1 MNDKSQEISKFLK
14 IIIFLDGLG
23 CFIVGLGFLFF
34 TEALMS
40 FIEWPF
46 SDYIF
51 GQIIG
56 LTFLTYGIMNFLA
69 SRKSKWDEIEIALI
83 SDTIF
88 DFLGAIF
95 MMWNAIQ
102 YNLSIYIYAISGL
115 LMGFGIIYT
124 FYFIK
129 RL

>member
-1 MNDKSQEISKFLK
+1 MSKEISKLLK
-14 IIIFLDGLG
+14 IVIFLDGLG
-23 CFIVGLGFLFF
+23 CFIVGIGFLFF

-46 SDYIF
+46 SDFIF

-56 LTFLTYGIMNFLA
+56 ITFLTYGIMNFLA
-69 SRKSKWDEIEIALI
+69 SRESEWDKVEIVLI

-102 YNLSIYIYAISGL
+102 YNLSIYIWAISGL
-115 LMGFGIIYT
+115 LMGFGIVYT
-124 FYFIK
+124 FFFIK
-129 RL
+129 R